1 MHTGPATPLET
12 GADDIVSLDPR
23 LADEMGGLPRIEELT
38 AVVRQAA
45 AAILAID
52 PTAASARLKT
62 DRTPVCNA
70 DLLAQSILVEGV
82 ARLMPALPIVSEE
95 SGAPEPGGRY
105 QDSFALIDPLDGTR
119 EYLAG
124 RPEFTVNLAIVIR
137 GVPVVG
143 IVAAPAL
150 DGLWRGV
157 LGRGAEFLQGAARG
171 SAAAVA
177 IKTRPR
183 PAAGLTAAVSRSHF
197 DEVTA
202 RFLSHVPLAGRIV
215 AGSSLKFCRLAE
227 GQADLY
233 PRLAPICEWDVGA
246 GHAILTA
253 AGGTMVT
260 PEGGRVPF
268 GRSKDEFRLHG
279 FIACGDATIVPA
291 IMDAVRLS
299 RQGPPT

>member
-1 MHTGPATPLET
+1 
-12 GADDIVSLDPR
+12 VSLDPR
-23 LADEMGGLPRIEELT
+23 LTDEMGALAQLDDLT

-45 AAILAID
+45 GAILAID
-52 PTAASARLKT
+52 PAAARAELKA
-62 DRTPVCNA
+62 DRTPVCHA
-70 DLLAQSILVEGV
+70 DLLAQSVLVEGLG
-82 ARLMPALPIVSEE
+82 RLMPALPIVSEE
-95 SGAPEPGGRY
+95 ASAAANAEQC

-119 EYLAG
+119 EFLAG

-137 GVPVVG
+137 GVPTIG

-150 DGLWRGV
+150 HGLWRGIV
-157 LGRGAEFLQGAARG
+157 GRGAEFLQGPVGG
-171 SAAAVA
+171 SAGPAAGVP

-197 DEVTA
+197 DEATA
-202 RFLSHVPLAGRIV
+202 RFLSHVPLTGRIV

-233 PRLAPICEWDVGA
+233 PRLAPICEWDVAA
-246 GHAILTA
+246 GHAILSA

-260 PEGGRVPF
+260 LEGGRVPY

-279 FIACGDATIVPA
+279 FLACGDASIVPA
-291 IMDAVRLS
+291 VLDAVRLC
-299 RQGPPT
+299 RQAPTP

>member
-1 MHTGPATPLET
+1 
-12 GADDIVSLDPR
+12 VSLDPR
-23 LADEMGGLPRIEELT
+23 LADEMGALPRIEELT

-45 AAILAID
+45 AAILGIGPAG
-52 PTAASARLKT
+52 ARLKS

-70 DLLAQSILVEGV
+70 DLLAQSVLVEGV
-82 ARLMPALPIVSEE
+82 ARLLPALPIVSEE
-95 SGAPEPGGRY
+95 SECGAPEHPGPY

-119 EYLAG
+119 EFLAG

-137 GVPVVG
+137 GVPAIG

-150 DGLWRGV
+150 EGLWRGV
-157 LGRGAEFLQGAARG
+157 VGRGAEFLPGATQG

-183 PAAGLTAAVSRSHF
+183 PAAGLTVVVSRSHF
-197 DEVTA
+197 DEATA
-202 RFLSHVPLAGRIV
+202 QFLSHVPLVDRIV

-233 PRLAPICEWDVGA
+233 PRLAPICEWDVAA

-260 PEGGRVPF
+260 PEGGAVPY

-279 FIACGDATIVPA
+279 FVACGDASIVPA
-291 IMDAVRLS
+291 IMDAVRRS
-299 RQGPPT
+299 RLGPP

>member
-1 MHTGPATPLET
+1 
-12 GADDIVSLDPR
+12 VSLDPR
-23 LADEMGGLPRIEELT
+23 LADEMSALPGIEELT
-38 AVVRQAA
+38 AVVWQAA
-45 AAILAID
+45 AAVLGID
-52 PTAASARLKT
+52 PAEAGARVKS

-70 DLLAQSILVEGV
+70 DLLAQSVLVEGV

-95 SGAPEPGGRY
+95 SGAPEHAGSY

-119 EYLAG
+119 EFLAG

-137 GVPVVG
+137 GVPAIG

-171 SAAAVA
+171 AAPAVA
-177 IKTRPR
+177 IKTRPP

-197 DEVTA
+197 DEATA
-202 RFLSHVPLAGRIV
+202 RFLSHVPVADKIV

-260 PEGGRVPF
+260 QEGAEVPY
-268 GRSKDEFRLHG
+268 GRSNDKFRLHG
-279 FIACGDATIVPA
+279 FLACGDATIVPA
-291 IMDAVRLS
+291 MMDAVRLS
-299 RQGPPT
+299 RRGPPT